1 MEYQT
6 TRKRPWRTEYSR
18 RYSIVFYKPIV
29 FEVVAFATR
38 LRTQHSTTDLISWAF
53 FHFRALNNIIARQV
67 GLSVCVFFHQGEGGI
82 MKREI
87 IISLSLSLFSSRRK
101 KTTKQTGG
109 EWVDTETIMRRS
121 HELQNTTTGPHITPA
136 SKKKNKKTK
145 TNK

>member
-87 IISLSLSLFSSRRK
+87 IISLSLSLALV
-101 KTTKQTGG
+101 G
-109 EWVDTETIMRRS
+109 
-121 HELQNTTTGPHITPA
+121 
-136 SKKKNKKTK
+136 KKKLNKQEGNESTRKRSCAAVTSFKIQQQGRTSPQHPKRKTK
-145 TNK
+145 KQKR